1 MLTDSELCLCQK
13 KGKWLLAK
21 CSVDEGV
28 INTIK
33 LPGEKKGHNYQGN
46 SPFLLGPLWPPQ
58 SKIDNMVEGGCS
70 VAAHVLHLLFLLW
83 LVCLCLVSTA
93 MKGIIPALN
102 KTHKTMKLYCISHL
116 TKSSSQIF

>member
-1 MLTDSELCLCQK
+1 MNSASAKK
-13 KGKWLLAK
+13 KGKWQLAK

-70 VAAHVLHLLFLLW
+70 VAAHVLHLLFFASA
-83 LVCLCLVSTA
+83 CLPLPCLYSNERNYSSFKKTTQNYEIVLHFT
-93 MKGIIPALN
+93 PN
-102 KTHKTMKLYCISHL
+102 KK
-116 TKSSSQIF
+116 F